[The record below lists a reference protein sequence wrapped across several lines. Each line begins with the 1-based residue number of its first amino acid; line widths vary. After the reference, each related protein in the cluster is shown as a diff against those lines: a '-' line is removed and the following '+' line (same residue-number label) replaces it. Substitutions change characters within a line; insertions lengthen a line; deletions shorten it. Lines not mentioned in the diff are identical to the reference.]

1 VRRALILAAVFS
13 AVGCASTP
21 SGDIVPAQAKVPY
34 VSPAPSPHNL
44 EIRVDSRA
52 AREILAALSRPAYDS
67 AAAAALQALPA
78 VRLAIQDASR
88 NAEIFERDFA
98 AAFGE
103 EAKAAVFDFR
113 GVRADRERWTKLLE
127 TISSGE
133 ADLVRRAAE
142 SAATLLPDDR
152 PISLQLQVLLSFGL
166 AGLADHV
173 LVPATEGRYVMIVD
187 LARALGDSTSEPPE
201 NQRSRLSRLIA
212 GGAHRQAWSVY
223 REASPAWQKPDP
235 RLGQIEPLLRVVAEA
250 GPVALF
256 SVDENF
262 FPLSVWLKEPMKR
275 NIGELNRMAELL
287 SDPETDLDHRMNMT
301 AEIRRPDFSRRLG
314 GPAGAFLSDVIIQAE
329 GMPAFRKALA
339 AGPRAFFAAYDRAA
353 ESQRDLVELSRVIQE
368 RVRDTPP
375 R

>member
-1 VRRALILAAVFS
+1 MRHALLLAALVT
-13 AVGCASTP
+13 AAGCASAPPGAT
-21 SGDIVPAQAKVPY
+21 VPAQAQVPY
-34 VSPAPSPHNL
+34 ATSPSPHNL

-52 AREILAALSRPAYDS
+52 AREILAALSRPAYES
-67 AAAAALQALPA
+67 ADAATLQSLPA
-78 VRLAIQDASR
+78 IRLAIQDASR

-103 EAKAAVFDFR
+103 QAKAAVFDFR
-113 GVRADRERWTKLLE
+113 GVRAERERWSKLLE

-133 ADLVRRAAE
+133 TELVRRAGE

-166 AGLADHV
+166 GGLADHV
-173 LVPATEGRYVMIVD
+173 LVPAEDGRYVMIVD

-212 GGAHRQAWSVY
+212 GGAYRQAWSAY
-223 REASPAWQKPDP
+223 REGSPAWQKPDP

-275 NIGELNRMAELL
+275 NLGELNRMAELL
-287 SDPETDLDHRMNMT
+287 SNPETDLDHRMNMT
-301 AEIRRPDFSRRLG
+301 AEIRRPEFSRRLA
-314 GPAGAFLSDVIIQAE
+314 GPSGAFLSDVIIQSD
-329 GMPAFRKALA
+329 GVPAFRKALA

-353 ESQRDLVELSRVIQE
+353 ESQRDLIALSRVIQE

>member
-1 VRRALILAAVFS
+1 MKKALLLIVWCA
-13 AVGCASTP
+13 GCASTP
-21 SGDIVPAQAKVPY
+21 SGPTVPAEARVPY
-34 VSPAPSPHNL
+34 ASPAPSPHNV

-52 AREILAALSRPAYDS
+52 AREILAALARPRYES
-67 AAAAALQALPA
+67 ADAATLQSLPA
-78 VRLAIQDASR
+78 VRIAIRDSAR
-88 NAEIFERDFA
+88 NAEIFERDLA
-98 AAFGE
+98 AAFEE

-113 GVRADRERWTKLLE
+113 TVRAERDRWEKLLE

-152 PISLQLQVLLSFGL
+152 PVSLQLQVLLSFGL

-173 LVPATEGRYVMIVD
+173 LLPAAEGRYAMVVD
-187 LARALGDSTSEPPE
+187 LARALGESTSEPPE
-201 NQRSRLSRLIA
+201 NQRARLARLIA
-212 GGAHRQAWSVY
+212 GGAYRQAWSIY
-223 REASPAWQKPDP
+223 RESSPAWQKPDS
-235 RLGQIEPLLRVVAEA
+235 RLGQIEPLLRAVAEA

-275 NIGELNRMAELL
+275 NLGELNRMAEILA
-287 SDPETDLDHRMNMT
+287 DPETDLDHRMNMT
-301 AEIRRPDFSRRLG
+301 AEIRRPEFARRLA
-314 GPAGAFLSDVIIQAE
+314 GPAGAFLSDAIIQAE
-329 GMPAFRKALA
+329 GVPAFRKALA

-353 ESQRDLVELSRVIQE
+353 QTGRDLIPLSRVIQE